1 MSSLELLIAALNLVF
16 TLDLVLLLPSS
27 LNKDDHFIVSNRRS
41 IVLFSLNGVKLV
53 FVSLKNVAYFI
64 QFNKMY

>member
-41 IVLFSLNGVKLV
+41 IVLFSLNGVILV